1 MPASST
7 PFRLRRNGPNKDFLV
22 SKINFCPRCAS
33 PLTDVFDG
41 GRDRHAC
48 PANDCG
54 FVHFGDFSIGCSG
67 VVLREE
73 AGTHKALLIQ
83 RGQEPFAGT
92 WQLPGGYVE
101 NDELLSLAVERE
113 IEEEAGVAAKVID
126 VVAFRHMLGG
136 PSSNIYMIFRL
147 EYVAGEPRYDG
158 GETADAGVYS
168 LDDMATMRGV
178 QNISRWGIEQALQT
192 NPGSGLTLDTTG
204 TRLPRWQVFG
214 LTETDPA
221 VWRQR

>member
-1 MPASST
+1 M
-7 PFRLRRNGPNKDFLV
+7 
-22 SKINFCPRCAS
+22 SKINFCPRCAT
-33 PLTDVFDG
+33 PLTSVFDG
-41 GRDRHAC
+41 GRDRQAC
-48 PANDCG
+48 PDTDCG

-67 VVLREE
+67 VVLRTE
-73 AGTHKALLIQ
+73 AGVNKALLIQ

-113 IEEEAGVAAKVID
+113 IEEEAGVTAKVTD

-147 EYVAGEPRYDG
+147 DYVAGEPRYDSV
-158 GETADAGVYS
+158 ETADAGFYS
-168 LDDMATMRGV
+168 LDEMATMQGV
-178 QNISRWGIEQALQT
+178 QNISRWGIEQAILT
-192 NPGSGLTLDTTG
+192 IPGSGLTLDTTG
-204 TRLPRWQVFG
+204 TRMPRWQVFG
-214 LTETDPA
+214 LTDADPG